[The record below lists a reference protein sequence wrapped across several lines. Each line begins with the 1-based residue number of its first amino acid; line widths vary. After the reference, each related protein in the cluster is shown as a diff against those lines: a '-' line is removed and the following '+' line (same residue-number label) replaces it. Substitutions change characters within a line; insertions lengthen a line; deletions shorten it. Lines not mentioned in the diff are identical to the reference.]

1 MDNFLL
7 HNTTWQDKD
16 YFFKSIMKAL
26 DVYLNVYLD
35 TLDVGD
41 FNTSESEQ
49 VLNEFLNE
57 HNMKVLYPFKHV

>member
-1 MDNFLL
+1 
-7 HNTTWQDKD
+7 
-16 YFFKSIMKAL
+16 MKAL

-49 VLNEFLNE
+49 VLNEFLND